1 MSAPPPLSSNQKPP
15 PHLPRAHFAAGPRE
29 AQIGPAPGRAGPEG
43 ARNLAART
51 CLARSAPPPSRRRRR
66 PTPATGARRRPS
78 STSPSAACIRSPASA
93 PVSSFLLWL
102 DLSLTSL
109 SLFSPQDLPPPPRE
123 ALLDV
128 GGPHRCRERR
138 PRPVLH
144 RIRPVLAVPA
154 AVLLPSRLAG
164 ASRCTVAAVP
174 RSRSDREEDNAPVG
188 PASWALPFSPAPRPS
203 NRPARPPPPSGPRR
217 MVRPPPAR
225 PPFFSLLL
233 WPSQFRPISFFS
245 SPTILALSEELQFC
259 RNPLALHAY
268 NNS

>member
-1 MSAPPPLSSNQKPP
+1 MSAPSRHLTPANQKAPRQPRRPYPP
-15 PHLPRAHFAAGPRE
+15 IRSRHLTSPAPTSPPGPVKPRSDPPRA
-29 AQIGPAPGRAGPEG
+29 APGPS
-43 ARNLAART
+43 RNLAART
-51 CLARSAPPPSRRRRR
+51 RLARSAPPPSRRRRR

-78 STSPSAACIRSPASA
+78 SASPSAACIRSPASA
-93 PVSSFLLWL
+93 PVSSFLLWP

-123 ALLDV
+123 APLDV

-164 ASRCTVAAVP
+164 ASRCAAAAVP

-188 PASWALPFSPAPRPS
+188 PASWALPFSPAPRP
-203 NRPARPPPPSGPRR
+203 ARPPPPSGPRP
-217 MVRPPPAR
+217 MVRPPPAP
-225 PPFFSLLL
+225 PPFFFSLVVAQ
-233 WPSQFRPISFFS
+233 PVSAHIIFFS
-245 SPTILALSEELQFC
+245 VLRI
-259 RNPLALHAY
+259 
-268 NNS
+268 

>member
-1 MSAPPPLSSNQKPP
+1 MLHWTCPPPCATSLQPIRSRHVSPPPLPLHS
-15 PHLPRAHFAAGPRE
+15 PRATWHRAAPLRRRARE

-51 CLARSAPPPSRRRRR
+51 RLARSAPPPSCRRRR

-78 STSPSAACIRSPASA
+78 SASPSAACIRSPASA
-93 PVSSFLLWL
+93 PVSSFLLWP

-123 ALLDV
+123 APLDV

-164 ASRCTVAAVP
+164 ASR
-174 RSRSDREEDNAPVG
+174 
-188 PASWALPFSPAPRPS
+188 
-203 NRPARPPPPSGPRR
+203 
-217 MVRPPPAR
+217 
-225 PPFFSLLL
+225 
-233 WPSQFRPISFFS
+233 
-245 SPTILALSEELQFC
+245 
-259 RNPLALHAY
+259 
-268 NNS
+268 

>member
-1 MSAPPPLSSNQKPP
+1 MCPSRIFRADETLALSLLAPPDMSARRRTRPPPPSHVARPIRSRHVITAACPTNLEPT

-43 ARNLAART
+43 TRNLAART
-51 CLARSAPPPSRRRRR
+51 RLAQSAPPPSRRRRR

-78 STSPSAACIRSPASA
+78 SASPSAACTRSPASA
-93 PVSSFLLWL
+93 PVSSFLLWP

-123 ALLDV
+123 APLDV

-164 ASRCTVAAVP
+164 ASRCAAAAVP

-188 PASWALPFSPAPRPS
+188 PASWAQPRSPK
-203 NRPARPPPPSGPRR
+203 PAC
-217 MVRPPPAR
+217 
-225 PPFFSLLL
+225 LLL
-233 WPSQFRPISFFS
+233 SATGPGPG
-245 SPTILALSEELQFC
+245 
-259 RNPLALHAY
+259 
-268 NNS
+268 